1 MFKIPIID
9 EVVRSVQSLGDAITG
24 DTAAARRR
32 WENWTNDSYLATGGK
47 TIGLTVAS
55 GATALVGK
63 TDTAAELIK
72 KAGENGEK
80 FGATVISSVSQVG
93 GIAAQVVTLGVP
105 NPVSG
110 ALNGFASGVN
120 RIIDEDAKGGTNGIS
135 WDNLGKEGGIGAA
148 KGAASSGGIIPYAG
162 TAVEKKIRG
171 EKIEFDHKQEW
182 ANWGVN
188 VALTA
193 GTAGTVKGTA
203 ALTEAGK
210 IGVKRAV
217 AIGGTS
223 GIAMGSGAAFI
234 CQEVQ
239 SAALERKMKKDG
251 YNYDRD
257 EKLDDGR
264 EYAVYTKEGERDI
277 YVPKPDKGDILAQGL
292 LQGVMQGA
300 GAGVQAKKQLKQN
313 EFLPQN
319 YKKRLAEVSEIPD
332 DHVVNR
338 NDALNA
344 HLKKQ
349 LGGPQSTPR
358 KTGVFGGMAESEAS
372 SISASSA
379 SEVLSRISANSGS
392 EIQYPA
398 GNKGTFEFEATEK
411 LAQQLGLRVKYL
423 KLTKRAIAP
432 GGEKGILVLG
442 NGEDIVL
449 LQHATDGVFGK
460 FGPFSNF
467 NARQIF
473 ETLRKAVDAKTKTI
487 NLLGCHVSEELAL
500 QLEFLYKCH
509 GFDIK
514 VNTLPKGF
522 PGEHLLHID
531 PKNNWFTYWRKEC
544 GTRVM
549 GNLEELPKYL
559 SNERVKLNLFPQ

>member
-9 EVVRSVQSLGDAITG
+9 EVVRSVQSLGDAVTG

-32 WENWTNDSYLATGGK
+32 WKNWTNDSFLATGGK
-47 TIGLTVAS
+47 TVGLTVAS
-55 GATALVGK
+55 GATAMVGK
-63 TDTAAELIK
+63 TDTAAKLIK
-72 KAGENGEK
+72 KAGENGER
-80 FGATVISSVSQVG
+80 FGATAISSVSQVG
-93 GIAAQVVTLGVP
+93 GIAAQAVTFGVP

-120 RIIDEDAKGGTNGIS
+120 RIVDEDANGGTNGIS
-135 WDNLGKEGGIGAA
+135 WDDLGKEGGIGAA

-182 ANWGVN
+182 ANWGIN
-188 VALTA
+188 AALTV

-223 GIAMGSGAAFI
+223 GLAMGSGAAFI
-234 CQEVQ
+234 SQEVQ

-251 YNYDRD
+251 YKYDRD
-257 EKLDDGR
+257 EKRDDGR
-264 EYAVYTKEGERDI
+264 EYAVYTKEGEPDI
-277 YVPKPDKGDILAQGL
+277 YVPKPDKGDIVAQGL
-292 LQGVMQGA
+292 MQGVMQGA
-300 GAGVQAKKQLKQN
+300 ATGVQAKKQLKQD

-332 DHVVNR
+332 DHVINR

-344 HLKKQ
+344 ANLKK
-349 LGGPQSTPR
+349 LSGGPQSTPR
-358 KTGVFGGMAESEAS
+358 KTGVFGGMGSEAS
-372 SISASSA
+372 SLSASSA

-392 EIQYPA
+392 EIQYP
-398 GNKGTFEFEATEK
+398 GSNIGTFEFRATDK
-411 LAQQLGLRVKYL
+411 LAQQLGLQVKYL

-442 NGEDIVL
+442 NGQDIVL
-449 LQHATDGVFGK
+449 LQHASNGVFGR

-467 NARQIF
+467 SARQIF
-473 ETLRKAVDAKTKTI
+473 DTLRKAVDASTKTI

-500 QLEFLYKCH
+500 QLEFLYKCN

-514 VNTLPKGF
+514 VNTLPKGA
-522 PGEHLLHID
+522 PGAHFLYID
-531 PKNNWFTYWRKEC
+531 PTNNWFRYWREEC
-544 GTRVM
+544 QTFIM
-549 GNLEELPKYL
+549 GNLKELPKYL
-559 SNERVKLNLFPQ
+559 SNQRLKLDLYR